1 MIKKA
6 VIKVSL
12 LIILGV
18 ISSIFI
24 YYKVGKSDIT
34 SDEKRFKVEYESLNN
49 QKDASGNTYLSLDID
64 KNNNFVYATFDE
76 IKEIITKG
84 DGVIYFGHPENPW
97 CRLIVPVLIEAME
110 NTDLDEIY
118 YFDAEDIRDIKELDA
133 NGNINILK
141 KGTTEYYELVDL
153 LKDYLPSYQGL
164 NDESIKRIYFPTVIF
179 VKDGQIVASDS
190 SILNEKENPY
200 TPLSDEEQRLFVNK
214 MIENI
219 NNIVDSVC
227 DDECNSSD

>member
-118 YFDAEDIRDIKELDA
+118 YFDADDIRDIKELDA
-133 NGNINILK
+133 NGKINILK
-141 KGTTEYYELVDL
+141 EGTTEYYELVDL

-164 NDESIKRIYFPTVIF
+164 NDEAIKRIYFPTVIF